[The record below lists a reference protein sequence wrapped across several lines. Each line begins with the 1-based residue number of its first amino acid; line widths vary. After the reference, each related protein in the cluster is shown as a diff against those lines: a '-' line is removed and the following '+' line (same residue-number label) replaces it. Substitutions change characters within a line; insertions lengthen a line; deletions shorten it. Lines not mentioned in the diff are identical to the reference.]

1 MRLMKNLK
9 IHLELTKRTQS
20 IKDKTKNTI
29 KINRTK
35 EETIQQLKNLKVNNL
50 IKRGFKNKKQVWK
63 QMIKAARNSIHIQA

>member
-1 MRLMKNLK
+1 MKNLK

-35 EETIQQLKNLKVNNL
+35 EETI
-50 IKRGFKNKKQVWK
+50 
-63 QMIKAARNSIHIQA
+63 